1 MIRRPPRSTRTD
13 TLFPYTTLFRSQA
26 RLDMFE
32 SGLFGQGNAFWRWI
46 ATDEARPYLTAFA
59 VDRAPPSGSEFF
71 AADLSAEALLDSA
84 HRSEE
89 RRVGKECV
97 STGRSRWSQLHY
109 KIKAYKIHIKR

>member
-1 MIRRPPRSTRTD
+1 LPNRLIVRRRKLTD
-13 TLFPYTTLFRSQA
+13 FAQA

-71 AADLSAEALLDSA
+71 AAD
-84 HRSEE
+84 
-89 RRVGKECV
+89 
-97 STGRSRWSQLHY
+97 T
-109 KIKAYKIHIKR
+109 